1 MVLIKY
7 SSKYVKIY
15 FNMKIIF
22 FFLSFFRISVWV
34 RRNTK
39 TKRLVNNRLWRAI
52 QEKFPDK
59 IEARLKGVDDLD
71 EEGKFLSLPPT
82 PIFLSLFLSLSLFP
96 YE

>member
-1 MVLIKY
+1 MLKFI
-7 SSKYVKIY
+7 
-15 FNMKIIF
+15 FNMKIKF

-39 TKRLVNNRLWRAI
+39 TKRLVNNRLWRTI

-71 EEGKFLSLPPT
+71 EEGKSLSLPPT
-82 PIFLSLFLSLSLFP
+82 PIFLFVSFSLRD
-96 YE
+96 